1 MQSNIFVDTS
11 LAAHEVEA
19 LRLQLEAD
27 PIRWIQHIFPAYAK
41 YPSADFQKK
50 AILRIIEHE
59 EWYEVLSWA
68 RSLAKSTVAMFA
80 LLYLALTGRKK
91 FIICASATEDAAIR
105 LLTPY
110 RVALTS
116 NPRLRQLYGEQKTLG
131 AWTESEFTARCGCMF
146 LAMGAGSAPRGA
158 RNEYARPDVLY
169 LDDYDTD
176 EDCRNQETLK
186 RNGNGGSKRS
196 MVRETSR
203 SPSLCCG
210 VAT

>member
-1 MQSNIFVDTS
+1 MNQSEKQALAWWEEFHRSMQSNIFVDTS

-116 NPRLRQLYGEQKTLG
+116 NPRYV
-131 AWTESEFTARCGCMF
+131 
-146 LAMGAGSAPRGA
+146 
-158 RNEYARPDVLY
+158 N
-169 LDDYDTD
+169 
-176 EDCRNQETLK
+176 
-186 RNGNGGSKRS
+186 S
-196 MVRETSR
+196 MVSRRPLVPGRKVSSQLDVAVCSSPWARDLLLVVLEMSTPDLTCSTSMTTIPMR
-203 SPSLCCG
+203 TVEIKRP
-210 VAT
+210 